1 MAMAD
6 VGGSG
11 QFLADSP
18 HKSFGLVW
26 GAGSH
31 LALSLNSSNKQG
43 ELLK

>member
-26 GAGSH
+26 G
-31 LALSLNSSNKQG
+31 LAATRRLV
-43 ELLK
+43 